1 MKFVSGGLMKKF
13 LCLVLSIF
21 LVLNRLAVAAQNVET
36 KFTKAT
42 TKEYKQKT
50 VSKHYDVY
58 NLKITN
64 KNNQPILLTTDTDV
78 SFTLGN
84 GAVVTSENR
93 RTMYRHVRK
102 RDMGRYYWFALP
114 GAAIAGAVTG
124 ITFFIGAPIGFAIYV
139 GMYVPTDKA
148 VRTNV
153 KISQDLFNENVLP
166 IRMEPEKTYNVRVF
180 APKNQ
185 TIKKVTISNV
195 SFDLDKK
202 FDLNINTEDL

>member
-1 MKFVSGGLMKKF
+1 MKKF
-13 LCLVLSIF
+13 LCLMFSILF
-21 LVLNRLAVAAQNVET
+21 ALNNFAVAAQNVET

-42 TKEYKQKT
+42 PKEYKQKT

-58 NLKITN
+58 NLEITN
-64 KNNQPILLTTDTDV
+64 KNNQPLLLTTDTDV

-93 RTMYRHVRK
+93 RTMYRRIRK

-114 GAAIAGAVTG
+114 GAVIAGAVTG

-139 GMYVPTDKA
+139 GMYAPTDKA

-185 TIKKVTISNV
+185 IIKKVTISNV

-202 FDLNINTEDL
+202 FDLNIYTEDL

>member
-1 MKFVSGGLMKKF
+1 MKKF
-13 LCLVLSIF
+13 LCLMFSILF
-21 LVLNRLAVAAQNVET
+21 ALNNFAVAAQNVET

-42 TKEYKQKT
+42 PKEYKQKT

-58 NLKITN
+58 NLEITN
-64 KNNQPILLTTDTDV
+64 KNNQPLLLTTDTDV
-78 SFTLGN
+78 SFTLDN

-93 RTMYRHVRK
+93 RTMYRRVRK
-102 RDMGRYYWFALP
+102 RDMGRYYWLALP
-114 GAAIAGAVTG
+114 GAVIAGAVTG

-139 GMYVPTDKA
+139 GMYAPTDKA

-185 TIKKVTISNV
+185 IIKKVTISNV